1 MKIYI
6 NLLITFILI
15 CCSTNAQEQE
25 IISVGAYGGYGYNIL
40 SGSFM
45 VDHGG
50 GLTPTFSCG
59 LYENGIGNGF
69 VFGNMISKEIFSR
82 FHLSFMPEYS
92 VRNGIFSFLCVDP
105 ANIRLPNGSVT
116 KAITNNLAE
125 ITHSLLLLRL
135 NGEFQVFNNIPF
147 RVLFGP
153 TISLSLNSSYL
164 VHEEIVSPNNAEF
177 LNGGQVHYHGNSE
190 FSDSKALSYGFNIG
204 EKYFAP
210 IANNLSMFLECS
222 YIGGLTN
229 EIEIAKIK
237 SSQIRGII
245 GIENSFKSSKEI
257 PIIKPPIVVVPVE
270 PILNLKIKT
279 DIFDENGN
287 NLKEIK
293 LNAKR
298 VITSELY
305 PLLNYL
311 FFDKDSNK
319 LPERYTILNEVDYNN
334 FDLKNLKGKGAF
346 ATYYNILNII
356 GKRLNNNKTTKLL
369 LKARISDGESNI
381 LQQQRLNFIV
391 DYLFKI
397 CKVSKNQIAI
407 QISNSKDNL
416 SNSEIVEGKD
426 ENRRIELSS
435 DNPLLLSSILISD
448 TLYKTYAPLVNII
461 PEVNHND
468 IIKNWNLNIISNN
481 QIIQS
486 RKGIDSIPSKI
497 EWNTGND
504 FQINKS
510 SNLVLKNDSIATNPI
525 LELNAET
532 NSGKIINVKYSIP
545 ISRTIID
552 SNLHFGSGY
561 FSLILFDYN
570 SSVLKS
576 EHQNAINI
584 VNSRTEVNSKTLVE
598 GYTDKLGDEK
608 LNQTLSQARANAVSS
623 KLTSNVISVIGKG
636 ESDLFDNK
644 FPEGRFYSRTVTIKT
659 GD

>member
-1 MKIYI
+1 M
-6 NLLITFILI
+6 
-15 CCSTNAQEQE
+15 
-25 IISVGAYGGYGYNIL
+25 
-40 SGSFM
+40 
-45 VDHGG
+45 
-50 GLTPTFSCG
+50 
-59 LYENGIGNGF
+59 
-69 VFGNMISKEIFSR
+69 
-82 FHLSFMPEYS
+82 
-92 VRNGIFSFLCVDP
+92 
-105 ANIRLPNGSVT
+105 
-116 KAITNNLAE
+116 
-125 ITHSLLLLRL
+125 
-135 NGEFQVFNNIPF
+135 
-147 RVLFGP
+147 
-153 TISLSLNSSYL
+153 
-164 VHEEIVSPNNAEF
+164 
-177 LNGGQVHYHGNSE
+177 
-190 FSDSKALSYGFNIG
+190 
-204 EKYFAP
+204 
-210 IANNLSMFLECS
+210 
-222 YIGGLTN
+222 
-229 EIEIAKIK
+229 
-237 SSQIRGII
+237 
-245 GIENSFKSSKEI
+245 
-257 PIIKPPIVVVPVE
+257 
-270 PILNLKIKT
+270 
-279 DIFDENGN
+279 
-287 NLKEIK
+287 
-293 LNAKR
+293 
-298 VITSELY
+298 
-305 PLLNYL
+305 
-311 FFDKDSNK
+311 
-319 LPERYTILNEVDYNN
+319 
-334 FDLKNLKGKGAF
+334 
-346 ATYYNILNII
+346 
-356 GKRLNNNKTTKLL
+356 
-369 LKARISDGESNI
+369 
-381 LQQQRLNFIV
+381 
-391 DYLFKI
+391 
-397 CKVSKNQIAI
+397 SKNQIAI

-608 LNQTLSQARANAVSS
+608 LNQTLSQARANGVSS